1 MLATLIHSTLSV
13 ESQDDGRKMYLNLM
27 KKLKKE
33 VGERQNASLQHIRQ
47 LLPITR
53 SVTEIIAVE
62 PIGSL
67 TDGKGNKISFDSI
80 DEKHDFQVTD
90 KQRRPASYYLD
101 PPPLP
106 PEDLEPLQ
114 DKPDSNLKA
123 DTPSSVDQ
131 SPITLGKG
139 RGKGQRKPRKPKSV
153 PGPMQVNP
161 MVVMA
166 QNIPQQSGMH
176 VAVPGGNQQMGHN
189 MGYGQGMPPQGQQY
203 GGNPNQQQWYNA
215 QQQQPGYYGAQTM
228 QSARFERPPINQS
241 KQALS
246 NMLRQRLPHNQF
258 MSPGRTGPG
267 PNPAGPGAYPAMQ
280 RFPRQPIRQPHPGAM
295 QSNQAA
301 LFSQQYGNMQN
312 TVNQPYGN
320 YPTNNMMANNMPNNQ
335 QVMQGGSSEMFPG
348 QQQAFAGQQRPQ
360 PDYRG
365 MSQNPRQQ
373 YIQQQMFQML
383 P

>member
-80 DEKHDFQVTD
+80 DEKHGFQVTD
-90 KQRRPASYYLD
+90 MQRVSNWDILEGMKNPAPLSWSWFGAVRLKRKPLASEDTHRLLKYHTHNLQRPASYYLD

-106 PEDLEPLQ
+106 TEDLEPLQ

-131 SPITLGKG
+131 SPVTLGKG
-139 RGKGQRKPRKPKSV
+139 RGKGQRKPRKPKFV

-161 MVVMA
+161 MVGMA

-176 VAVPGGNQQMGHN
+176 EAVPGGNQQMGHN

-203 GGNPNQQQWYNA
+203 GGNPNQQQWYKA

-258 MSPGRTGPG
+258 MSPGQTGPG

-320 YPTNNMMANNMPNNQ
+320 YPTNNMMANICLTI
-335 QVMQGGSSEMFPG
+335 S
-348 QQQAFAGQQRPQ
+348 R
-360 PDYRG
+360 
-365 MSQNPRQQ
+365 
-373 YIQQQMFQML
+373 
-383 P
+383 